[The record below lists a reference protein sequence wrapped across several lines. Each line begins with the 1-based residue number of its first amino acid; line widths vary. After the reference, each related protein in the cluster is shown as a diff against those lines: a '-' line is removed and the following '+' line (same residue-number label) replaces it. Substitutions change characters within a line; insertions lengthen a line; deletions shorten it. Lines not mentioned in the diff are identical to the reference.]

1 MYPLECPAAQDAILP
16 VYTHMQRL
24 RSVPAALLAAL
35 LAIYRAAR
43 VVDGGSATGSG
54 CLVQLKD
61 ASAPVQGAQHSG
73 IPSAAA
79 PPAVPLY
86 ESLSL
91 VSLEPLCHPLPLQH
105 TNDNLLVLDSP

>member
-24 RSVPAALLAAL
+24 RSVPAAL

-61 ASAPVQGAQHSG
+61 ASAPVQGAQYSG

-79 PPAVPLY
+79 PSAVPLY